1 MGKSGH
7 KAATGELGA
16 TDLEIV
22 QIGLCPKQATCSSD
36 GGADRER
43 QSSRVPVV
51 VGKVTRSKGETG
63 DDISDRMKKD
73 ATEEMLKAPRRP
85 DVAPEFHSLEL
96 VQRYLFQTSMW
107 PQFGMVE
114 ICPWQFQADSAGL
127 THHFHRDST
136 STSFS

>member
-22 QIGLCPKQATCSSD
+22 QIGLCPKQATCWSD

-43 QSSRVPVV
+43 QSSRV
-51 VGKVTRSKGETG
+51 GYRKVTRSKGETS
-63 DDISDRMKKD
+63 DDISDGMKKD
-73 ATEEMLKAPRRP
+73 AMEEMLKAPRRP

-96 VQRYLFQTSMW
+96 VQRYLFSIRDGGDL
-107 PQFGMVE
+107 PVAVSSRFG
-114 ICPWQFQADSAGL
+114 WL

>member
-7 KAATGELGA
+7 IAATGELGA

-43 QSSRVPVV
+43 QSSRV
-51 VGKVTRSKGETG
+51 GYRKVTRSKGETG
-63 DDISDRMKKD
+63 DDMSDGMKKD
-73 ATEEMLKAPRRP
+73 AMEEMLKAPRRP

-136 STSFS
+136 SMSFS